1 MNLHN
6 MNVLVVGKNNYFW
19 SYDTNY
25 SDIWFLFI
33 RSSGSGLMALTT
45 KVSNLFIRILL
56 LNFNHSNITILT
68 MTGLFVKWRV
78 DFFKV
83 GLCVSQEILALS
95 WHGKKIAKI
104 KICYKKICKLF
115 NIQSYCISW
124 RDNCTTIKWAVL
136 MLGHIQQK
144 TSFAIQ

>member
-104 KICYKKICKLF
+104 KICYKKF
-115 NIQSYCISW
+115 AISLTFSHTVLVVEI
-124 RDNCTTIKWAVL
+124 NCTTIKWTVL
-136 MLGHIQQK
+136 RLGHI
-144 TSFAIQ
+144 